1 MKKLALI
8 LIPLAFLILASDI
21 VLNQPASAQPDLPF
35 SPAVKAEGFI
45 FVSGHIGVD
54 PKTGEFAGND
64 IASQTRQTL
73 ENIDVLLKKEYRSS
87 LNAAVKTTVFLKS
100 MDDYAKMN
108 EVYASF
114 FPGRKPARSTVEV
127 SRLAR
132 GALIEIDAIV
142 EAPGS
147 LPVKQ

>member
-8 LIPLAFLILASDI
+8 LIPLAFLILASEG

-35 SPAVKAEGFI
+35 SPAVKAGGFI

-54 PKTGEFAGND
+54 PKTRGFAGND
-64 IASQTRQTL
+64 IASQTRQTM
-73 ENIDVLLKKEYRSS
+73 ENIDVLLKKEYKSS
-87 LNAAVKTTVFLKS
+87 LNAVVKTTVFLKS

>member
-1 MKKLALI
+1 MKKLAI
-8 LIPLAFLILASDI
+8 IVISLAFLILASNSLFNLT
-21 VLNQPASAQPDLPF
+21 VSAQGELPF
-35 SPAVKAEGFI
+35 SPAVRSACFI

-54 PKTGEFAGND
+54 PESGEFAGKD
-64 IASQTRQTL
+64 IVSQTRQTL
-73 ENIDVLLKKEYRSS
+73 ENIDALLKKEYDTS

-114 FPGRKPARSTVEV
+114 FPHRKPARSTVEV

-142 EAPGS
+142 ELAGY